1 MLGRVAER
9 RLVGSGDPG
18 RRALGAGV
26 VRTGLAG
33 AARGVEDEER
43 DEAGDE
49 QQHDDGGDD
58 EAHAS
63 ALPGA
68 VALLNGPRAWVGPG
82 ENRTSERSD
91 TWHPSKLQGKRIAF
105 VVAPEGTEQ
114 VELTEP
120 WKAVEAAGGSPEL
133 LSTEAG
139 EIQAFNHLDKADT
152 FTVDRTVSEADAG
165 DYDGLVLPGG
175 VANPDFLRTDEDAVA
190 FVRAFFEQA
199 KPVAAI
205 CHAPWTLIE
214 ADVVKGRTLTSW
226 PSLQTDLRNAGANW
240 VDEEVVVDQGL
251 VTSRKPDDLEA
262 FCAKAVEELCEG
274 VHAEQARSA

>member
-1 MLGRVAER
+1 ME
-9 RLVGSGDPG
+9 S
-18 RRALGAGV
+18 
-26 VRTGLAG
+26 
-33 AARGVEDEER
+33 
-43 DEAGDE
+43 
-49 QQHDDGGDD
+49 
-58 EAHAS
+58 
-63 ALPGA
+63 
-68 VALLNGPRAWVGPG
+68 
-82 ENRTSERSD
+82 
-91 TWHPSKLQGKRIAF
+91 SKLQGKRIAF

-133 LSTEAG
+133 LSTEEG

-190 FVRAFFEQA
+190 FVRSFFEQA

-214 ADVVKGRTLTSW
+214 ADVVKGRKLTSW
-226 PSLQTDLRNAGANW
+226 PSLQTDLRNAGADW
-240 VDEEVVVDQGL
+240 VDEEVVVDAGL
-251 VTSRKPDDLEA
+251 VSSRTPDDLPA
-262 FCAKAVEELCEG
+262 FNDKVVEEIAEG
-274 VHAEQARSA
+274 AHAAAQTM